1 VVGGLQFAP
10 FAERFLLGERWPFYV
25 WRELYELD
33 DVARMILDR
42 GQENGHNEF
51 GWGETESDP
60 RKVALSN
67 RKNK

>member
-1 VVGGLQFAP
+1 VVGRLLFAP
-10 FAERFLLGERWPFYV
+10 FPERLLLGKDWAFNFG
-25 WRELYELD
+25 WQLYELD

-42 GQENGHNEF
+42 GQENGHKEF